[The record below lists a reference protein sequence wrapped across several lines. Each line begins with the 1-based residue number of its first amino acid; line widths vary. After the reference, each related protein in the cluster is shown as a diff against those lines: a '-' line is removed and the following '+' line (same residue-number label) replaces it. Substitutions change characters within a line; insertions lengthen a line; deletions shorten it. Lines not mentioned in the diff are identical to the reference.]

1 MTNKE
6 IILIKDEI
14 NKLILNSD
22 LHYTKQIVTSNVNKF
37 IDYYSGSITVN
48 DILEYLN
55 GIGTTALS
63 LKENIEGLLNKDNN
77 YER

>member
-14 NKLILNSD
+14 NKLFLNDD

-37 IDYYSGSITVN
+37 IDYYSESITVN
-48 DILEYLN
+48 GILEYLN
-55 GIGTTALS
+55 GIGTAAIT
-63 LKENIEGLLNKDNN
+63 LKENIENN
-77 YER
+77 YDNH